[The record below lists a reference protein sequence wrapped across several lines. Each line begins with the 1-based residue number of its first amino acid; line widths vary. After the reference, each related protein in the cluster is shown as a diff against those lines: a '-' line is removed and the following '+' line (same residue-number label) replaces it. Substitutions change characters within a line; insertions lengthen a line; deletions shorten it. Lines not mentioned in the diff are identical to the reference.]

1 MQVHNAKHMPTVS
14 RVFQVRDQSQLPFY
28 CRPLSLFVSAWLLML
43 VALQLHISYTT
54 YPDLSIAVIL
64 FGASLLSFLAGYCTI
79 RVAYHS
85 IGPVPR
91 GPSHYQIDLTKL
103 RRLHLL
109 AIGIVVAITLMN
121 LKLYGLPPIFGFFG
135 ADTLEYFEYGSLRQ
149 FQFPLILLIF
159 VSAPLETSLLRRGFL
174 FLFSPVCLLIYVSRG
189 LMLIML
195 FQALVVFS
203 LRTSLSRKKIYLVA
217 LSTLICAMFLSDFIG
232 NGRSSYGSAALLG
245 YMQIKREYYSW
256 PTAYLWMASYISQP
270 ISNMCWIV
278 RVYPYEHPSFSF
290 LYSALPGFWTSKPL
304 EVTDLG
310 SDMII
315 DGVHT
320 YIAKYFLDF
329 WFFGIFG
336 INYLWGLIAAYISE
350 GDRLT
355 RRYLPSA
362 VLLGCLGFIFFSDF
376 LSILYILVEL
386 FVASIAQQYFTVEI
400 KESGT
405 SSPRPVPL

>member
-1 MQVHNAKHMPTVS
+1 MPTTS
-14 RVFQVRDQSQLPFY
+14 RVFQVQDQSHLPFY
-28 CRPLSLFVSAWLLML
+28 CKPLSLFVSGWLLML
-43 VALQLHISYTT
+43 AALQLHISYTS
-54 YPDLSIAVIL
+54 YPDLSVAVIL
-64 FGASLLSFLAGYCTI
+64 FAVSLLSFLIGYSTI
-79 RVAYHS
+79 RVAYRS
-85 IGPVPR
+85 IGHVPR
-91 GPSHYQIDLTKL
+91 GPSHYKIDLTKL
-103 RRLHLL
+103 RRLHLV
-109 AIGIVVAITLMN
+109 AVGIVIAITLMN

-174 FLFSPVCLLIYVSRG
+174 FLFAPACLLIYASRG

-217 LSTLICAMFLSDFIG
+217 TLTLISAMLLSDFIG

-245 YMQIKREYYSW
+245 YMQIKREYYNW

-270 ISNMCWIV
+270 ISNLCWIV
-278 RVYPYEHPSFSF
+278 RVYTYEHPSFSF
-290 LYSALPGFWTSKPL
+290 LYSALPGFWTSKSR
-304 EVTDLG
+304 EVADLG

-336 INYLWGLIAAYISE
+336 INYIWGLIAGYISA

-355 RRYLPSA
+355 RKYLPSA

-386 FVASIAQQYFTVEI
+386 FAITLAQKYFTIEIDRAPSMHSQPVEYQ
-400 KESGT
+400 
-405 SSPRPVPL
+405 